1 MKWRDR
7 VTTVFMITSSALIFL
22 CCIRVGLDCLEVLG
36 WLN

>member
-7 VTTVFMITSSALIFL
+7 AVMTFVFTSALLVFSFF
-22 CCIRVGLDCLEVLG
+22 IRVGLDCLEVLG